1 MLFLKL
7 PSLTAGLLGI
17 YFESIPWQGA
27 IRQKV
32 TSKVLRGLF
41 SGWVESLFLLR
52 IVPGSMLRTLVP
64 QIVSTPPPNKVNS
77 KTREKGGPPV
87 VQWDQRHLGSSR
99 TKVRYDP

>member
-77 KTREKGGPPV
+77 KTREKGVPPV